1 MFFTEALAH
10 QFRGAAIMFFLL
22 WSVYLY
28 GLRKNSRMMK
38 VMFITTVCLFLG
50 FTKDSLFLFESI
62 QYSDV
67 LDKVV
72 SILDLVTMLV
82 ACNFFCEAV
91 KPNSTESA
99 LIWLWPLSE
108 LVFIPI
114 YLIHSEMWVVMAAY
128 LYCFLLL
135 IATVVYIVFYA
146 YRHYKY
152 LQSHYSSHEN
162 LTVRWALVSG
172 ILYILA
178 FTAYLLAFG
187 IKGASWLGEALYSLF
202 CMLIWTYIIFLAK
215 SHKVV
220 GIPEKEEEEPLEEA
234 VPALEPEV
242 AAAVSAEPEEDES
255 SNLQYIKSMIE
266 PKLSECMENGKLYLN
281 PNLSLKTVATEIG
294 SNTKY
299 LSVYL
304 NRCLG
309 VSFYDYINNFRVEK
323 ACSIFREMVKSGRIN
338 MPEVSERSGF
348 NSVSTFNR
356 YFKKVKGLA
365 PKDYYKRCLEER

>member
-1 MFFTEALAH
+1 
-10 QFRGAAIMFFLL
+10 MFFLL

-50 FTKDSLFLFESI
+50 FFKDSLFLFDSI
-62 QYSDV
+62 QYSDI

-72 SILDLVTMLV
+72 SILDLSTMLV

-187 IKGASWLGEALYSLF
+187 IKGASWLGEVLYSLF

-220 GIPEKEEEEPLEEA
+220 EIPEKEEEEPLEEA

>member
-1 MFFTEALAH
+1 M
-10 QFRGAAIMFFLL
+10 
-22 WSVYLY
+22 
-28 GLRKNSRMMK
+28 
-38 VMFITTVCLFLG
+38 
-50 FTKDSLFLFESI
+50 
-62 QYSDV
+62 
-67 LDKVV
+67 
-72 SILDLVTMLV
+72 
-82 ACNFFCEAV
+82 
-91 KPNSTESA
+91 
-99 LIWLWPLSE
+99 
-108 LVFIPI
+108 
-114 YLIHSEMWVVMAAY
+114 
-128 LYCFLLL
+128 
-135 IATVVYIVFYA
+135 
-146 YRHYKY
+146 
-152 LQSHYSSHEN
+152 
-162 LTVRWALVSG
+162 
-172 ILYILA
+172 
-178 FTAYLLAFG
+178 
-187 IKGASWLGEALYSLF
+187 
-202 CMLIWTYIIFLAK
+202 
-215 SHKVV
+215 
-220 GIPEKEEEEPLEEA
+220 EEA

>member
-1 MFFTEALAH
+1 M
-10 QFRGAAIMFFLL
+10 
-22 WSVYLY
+22 
-28 GLRKNSRMMK
+28 
-38 VMFITTVCLFLG
+38 
-50 FTKDSLFLFESI
+50 
-62 QYSDV
+62 
-67 LDKVV
+67 
-72 SILDLVTMLV
+72 
-82 ACNFFCEAV
+82 
-91 KPNSTESA
+91 
-99 LIWLWPLSE
+99 
-108 LVFIPI
+108 
-114 YLIHSEMWVVMAAY
+114 
-128 LYCFLLL
+128 
-135 IATVVYIVFYA
+135 
-146 YRHYKY
+146 
-152 LQSHYSSHEN
+152 
-162 LTVRWALVSG
+162 
-172 ILYILA
+172 
-178 FTAYLLAFG
+178 
-187 IKGASWLGEALYSLF
+187 GEVLYSLF

-220 GIPEKEEEEPLEEA
+220 EIPEKEEEEPLEEA

-323 ACSIFREMVKSGRIN
+323 ACSIFREMVKSGRVN

>member
-28 GLRKNSRMMK
+28 GLRKSSRMMN

-50 FTKDSLFLFESI
+50 FFKDSLFLFDSI
-62 QYSDV
+62 QYSDI
-67 LDKVV
+67 LNKVV
-72 SILDLVTMLV
+72 SILDLSTMLV

-91 KPNSTESA
+91 KPDSTKSA

-114 YLIHSEMWVVMAAY
+114 YLIHPAVWVVMAAY

-135 IATVVYIVFYA
+135 IGTTVYIVFYA
-146 YRHYKY
+146 YRHHQY

-162 LTVRWALVSG
+162 LSVRWVLISG
-172 ILYILA
+172 ILYLFA
-178 FTAYLLAFG
+178 FIAYLVAFG
-187 IKGASWLGEALYSLF
+187 INGATWLGETSYCLF
-202 CMLIWTYIIFLAK
+202 CILIWTYIIFLAK

-220 GIPEKEEEEPLEEA
+220 DIPEKDEDESPLEET
-234 VPALEPEV
+234 
-242 AAAVSAEPEEDES
+242 VSAVEPDAAPQVQAATDDDS
-255 SNLQYIKSMIE
+255 GNLLYIRNMIE
-266 PKLSECMENGKLYLN
+266 PKLSDCMENGKLYLN